1 MLRQAVAAI
10 TRPRGRSLWRCCH
23 NATTTTTTT
32 TATTTTAT
40 GTRSAWLSWR
50 FGVSAAAA
58 AAFTAIAHC
67 DSSSQPR
74 NKPHT
79 RDKRLR
85 QWKQNNYLDRALRR
99 HPSDVE
105 LDRLVVVVVGIT
117 GSGKSSTG
125 NTLVG
130 RQTTKFKMSS
140 SVVRGAQ
147 LEVDD

>member
-1 MLRQAVAAI
+1 MLRQAVAAT
-10 TRPRGRSLWRCCH
+10 TRPRGRTLWRCCH
-23 NATTTTTTT
+23 NATTATT
-32 TATTTTAT
+32 TATTTTT

-58 AAFTAIAHC
+58 AAAAFTAVAHC

-147 LEVDD
+147 LEVDY

>member
-1 MLRQAVAAI
+1 MHYMLRQAVAAA
-10 TRPRGRSLWRCCH
+10 TRPRGRTLWRCCH
-23 NATTTTTTT
+23 NAT
-32 TATTTTAT
+32 ATTT
-40 GTRSAWLSWR
+40 AWLSWR

-58 AAFTAIAHC
+58 AFTAVAHC

-147 LEVDD
+147 LEVDY